1 MKGTPNEFFSRVPEQ
16 NRSVALQTFS
26 IIRRCDDVLRLEA
39 LVGSWLFARLI
50 SILRMDNSAIVT
62 ETTTTT
68 TTTIKNSNVTE
79 DEGQS
84 MSVGNN
90 ANNEIANDEMS
101 SMRNFEQISTSV
113 DNNVSAVG
121 SVSKEENGGADTS
134 DTMTTSKVIQTIRS
148 DKPLFVY
155 VGELDKSA
163 PDTLNGFATNLAAVI
178 ASFSSSKESSTTV
191 AGTISYCINLL
202 EKSKHKI
209 RLLDTLCSI
218 IMNNDSIDIPE
229 IARIGKKLFLNF
241 FLFFT
246 FVNRF
251 KFRPKTA
258 ENSQSYLKR
267 IFLKSSYRT

>member
-68 TTTIKNSNVTE
+68 IKNNNVTE

-101 SMRNFEQISTSV
+101 SMRNFEQMSTSV

-148 DKPLFVY
+148 DKPLFV
-155 VGELDKSA
+155 
-163 PDTLNGFATNLAAVI
+163 
-178 ASFSSSKESSTTV
+178 
-191 AGTISYCINLL
+191 
-202 EKSKHKI
+202 
-209 RLLDTLCSI
+209 
-218 IMNNDSIDIPE
+218 
-229 IARIGKKLFLNF
+229 
-241 FLFFT
+241 
-246 FVNRF
+246 
-251 KFRPKTA
+251 
-258 ENSQSYLKR
+258 
-267 IFLKSSYRT
+267 